1 MLFLSRSEEL
11 EEQNTRHDIKK
22 KKKRSVWVHQKPE
35 SNKRFCVC
43 AKIRIY
49 LFIYF
54 CLSVSCF
61 FIPDV
66 RTATRCWRWSPSTSC
81 WGPNGRSLVPSP
93 FTSAWFPTSSPWSS
107 SPWWLITIRRRGRWA
122 RSCWEC
128 RRWVFFFVCFFT
140 AWRFCMGTNK
150 WFMMWSL

>member
-22 KKKRSVWVHQKPE
+22 EVCGCIKNPSAIKDSLSVCV
-35 SNKRFCVC
+35 CVC
-43 AKIRIY
+43 AKIRIS
-49 LFIYF
+49 LFWF

-93 FTSAWFPTSSPWSS
+93 STSAWFPTSSPWSS
-107 SPWWLITIRRRGRWA
+107 SPWWLITIRRRERWV

-128 RRWVFFFVCFFT
+128 RRCCFILGFFYSM
-140 AWRFCMGTNK
+140 AILQGN
-150 WFMMWSL
+150 